1 MQVTIK
7 ATGIQNLENTLKDL
21 QNKGSNTE
29 PLMAELANHLYNITK
44 ESFEKE
50 QTPDGISWTPIKP
63 RKGDR
68 SPDKILKD
76 EGDMQES
83 ISAFS
88 SQDEAGIG
96 LNATSNGYPYPIVH
110 QFGSKDGTIVS
121 RAFLPIDGNE
131 KLYDGVSAELEEI
144 IEDYFKIN

>member
-7 ATGIQNLENTLKDL
+7 ATGIQNSENTLKDL

-68 SPDKILKD
+68 SPDKILRD

-83 ISAFS
+83 LSAFS
-88 SQDEAGIG
+88 SQDEAEIG

-110 QFGSKDGTIVS
+110 QFGSEDGTIVS
-121 RAFLPIDGNE
+121 RAFLPIDENG